1 MYLQQITVHLD
12 KILMQVLMIIINGF
26 FISITKLQVVN
37 PNSNPSSNSI
47 TGCSQISY
55 SGAIGG
61 VNGNIG
67 STSDFYL
74 VELNSAPPQN
84 WGLYFAG
91 WDRSTSASS
100 SGVSIHHPSGDIKK
114 YLHILQV

>member
-1 MYLQQITVHLD
+1 MDFYF
-12 KILMQVLMIIINGF
+12 NYEAPGC
-26 FISITKLQVVN
+26 SN
-37 PNSNPSSNSI
+37 PNSNPTSNSI

-74 VELNSAPPQN
+74 VELNTAPPQN

-91 WDRSTSASS
+91 WDRSTSASNS
-100 SGVSIHHPSGDIKK
+100 ELVSIT
-114 YLHILQV
+114 LW